1 MYRQIS
7 VDPRH
12 TPFQRIL
19 FRNSDGHI
27 NDFELRTVTFGFNCA
42 PSLAMPVAGSWQLT
56 SNVIRHL
63 MYVDKVLSEADS
75 AEDGK
80 VLFIP
85 RAFHWENE
93 ILAHIQ
99 SDHLLSTDFLKIDT
113 MDFLPYGVPRRAS
126 RTLWR
131 LARSIR
137 CCDVCAHREDT
148 YDYGA
153 LAHGQYAC
161 GANQNGVTS

>member
-19 FRNSDGHI
+19 FRNSDEHI

-85 RAFHWENE
+85 RAFH
-93 ILAHIQ
+93 
-99 SDHLLSTDFLKIDT
+99 
-113 MDFLPYGVPRRAS
+113 
-126 RTLWR
+126 
-131 LARSIR
+131 
-137 CCDVCAHREDT
+137 
-148 YDYGA
+148 
-153 LAHGQYAC
+153 
-161 GANQNGVTS
+161 